1 LLTAVRRRSASAK
14 TLPLAVT
21 TQIERTLPMTSQLSH
36 TLGEL
41 EAEHQAI
48 DELEEPYVASL
59 TSLEAAL
66 TTDTGIEGDQVG
78 H

>member
-1 LLTAVRRRSASAK
+1 M
-14 TLPLAVT
+14 PP
-21 TQIERTLPMTSQLSH
+21 QPSH
-36 TLGEL
+36 TLDEL
-41 EAEHQAI
+41 EAEHQTI

-59 TSLEAAL
+59 TSLEAAF